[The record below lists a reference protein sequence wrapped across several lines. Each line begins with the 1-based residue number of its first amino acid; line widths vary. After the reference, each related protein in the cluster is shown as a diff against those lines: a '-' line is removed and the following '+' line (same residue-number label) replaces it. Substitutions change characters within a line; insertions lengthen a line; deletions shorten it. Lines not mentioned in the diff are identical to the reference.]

1 MAFFKGQEQ
10 YSIDNKGRVNVPAK
24 MRKAL
29 SPDANDTFVITRGV
43 DNCVVA
49 YPFDEWRKYEEKF
62 EQLNQYD
69 EKNRFFLRVLL
80 MWSEEVKLDAQQ
92 RVTLPKN
99 LLEFAGIDGKVAIIG
114 MIDHIEFWNPEK
126 FESYLQSQNESYEAV
141 AEKVMVV

>member
-1 MAFFKGQEQ
+1 
-10 YSIDNKGRVNVPAK
+10 
-24 MRKAL
+24 
-29 SPDANDTFVITRGV
+29 
-43 DNCVVA
+43 
-49 YPFDEWRKYEEKF
+49 
-62 EQLNQYD
+62 
-69 EKNRFFLRVLL
+69 